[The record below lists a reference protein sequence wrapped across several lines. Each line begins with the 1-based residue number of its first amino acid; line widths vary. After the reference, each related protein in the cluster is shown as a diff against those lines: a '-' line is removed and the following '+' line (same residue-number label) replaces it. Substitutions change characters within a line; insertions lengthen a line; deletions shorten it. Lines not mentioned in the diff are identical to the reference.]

1 MDKRVTP
8 EEAESI
14 LLEAA
19 ESLQSHFNEMDEILE
34 ADRIAHDLPEGQFRP
49 LAQVL
54 AELEAAE

>member
-1 MDKRVTP
+1 MP
-8 EEAESI
+8 EDRTKEQIEDVMKEASQ
-14 LLEAA
+14 
-19 ESLQSHFNEMDEILE
+19 SLQKHFEDMEILLE